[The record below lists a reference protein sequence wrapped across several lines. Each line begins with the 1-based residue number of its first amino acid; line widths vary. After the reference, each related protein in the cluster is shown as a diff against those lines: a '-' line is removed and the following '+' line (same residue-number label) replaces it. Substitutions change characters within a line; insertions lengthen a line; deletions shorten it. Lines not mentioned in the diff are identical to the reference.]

1 VRKALALITLAL
13 ATCGMAH
20 AQTSAIR
27 VKCGGPAYTD
37 SKGQAW
43 SADKDFNGGLT
54 SAVAGPVAGTTDP
67 TLFQDGRMPGDNGPL
82 VYSFPVANGSYHVNL
97 YFAELYSGDAF
108 VGGRVFNVKVG
119 GTTVLQNFDIFKTAG
134 ANTALIKGVDFAVTN
149 GVATV
154 ELDNVPGHDRGK
166 IGAIELLSNAP
177 GTSTGQNPTLTLD
190 FKYPDGTAVTGTLN
204 YSVGNGTV
212 KLSGAVPLTNGQAT
226 CMLFNSPSALGLT
239 GQFNVT
245 LSLTDAANKSLWQIT
260 LSMDPTN
267 VSLGS
272 VESSTLNVVVQKAQ

>member
-1 VRKALALITLAL
+1 MRKALALTILAL

-43 SADKDFNGGLT
+43 SADMDFSGGLV
-54 SAVAGPVAGTTDP
+54 SAVTGPVSGTTDP
-67 TLFQDGRMPGDNGPL
+67 AVFQDGRMPSDTAPL
-82 VYSFPVANGSYHVNL
+82 VYTFPVANGSYHANL

-108 VGGRVFNVKVG
+108 VGGRVFNVKVE
-119 GTTVLQNFDIFKTAG
+119 GTTVLQNFDIFAAVG

-149 GVATV
+149 GAATI

-166 IGAIELLSNAP
+166 IAAIEILSN
-177 GTSTGQNPTLTLD
+177 STTTGAQPSLTLN
-190 FKYPDGTAVTGTLN
+190 FTYPDATPVQGTLN
-204 YSVGNGTV
+204 YAVSSGTV
-212 KLSGAVPLTNGQAT
+212 KLSGAVPLQNGQAT
-226 CMLFNSPSALGLT
+226 CMLFNSPSALGLS

-245 LSLTDAANKSLWQIT
+245 LSLTDNASHTLWQIT
-260 LSMDPTN
+260 LTMDPTN
-267 VSLGS
+267 VSLTG
-272 VESSTLNVVVQKAQ
+272 VESSTLNVVVQKQ

>member
-1 VRKALALITLAL
+1 VRKALALTILAL

-43 SADKDFNGGLT
+43 SADMDFSGGLV
-54 SAVAGPVAGTTDP
+54 SAVTGPVSGTTDP
-67 TLFQDGRMPGDNGPL
+67 ALFQDGRMPSDTAPL
-82 VYSFPVANGSYHVNL
+82 VYTFPVANGSYHANL

-108 VGGRVFNVKVG
+108 VGGRVFNVKVE
-119 GTTVLQNFDIFKTAG
+119 GTTVLQNFDIFAAVG

-149 GVATV
+149 GAATI

-166 IGAIELLSNAP
+166 IAAIEILSN
-177 GTSTGQNPTLTLD
+177 STTTGAQPSLTLN
-190 FKYPDGTAVTGTLN
+190 FTYPDATPVQGTLN
-204 YSVGNGTV
+204 YAVSSGTV
-212 KLSGAVPLTNGQAT
+212 KLSGAVPLQNGQAT
-226 CMLFNSPSALGLT
+226 CMLFNSPSALGLS

-245 LSLTDAANKSLWQIT
+245 LSLTDNASHTLWQIT
-260 LSMDPTN
+260 LTMDPTN
-267 VSLGS
+267 VSLTG
-272 VESSTLNVVVQKAQ
+272 VESSTLNVVVQKQ

>member
-1 VRKALALITLAL
+1 MRKALALIVFGL

-43 SADKDFNGGLT
+43 SADKDFNGGLVST
-54 SAVAGPVAGTTDP
+54 VTGPVAGTNDP
-67 TLFQDGRMPGDNGPL
+67 TLFQDGRMAGDNGPL
-82 VYSFPVANGSYHVNL
+82 VYTFPVANGSYHVNL
-97 YFAELYSGDAF
+97 YFAELYSGDSFA
-108 VGGRVFNVKVG
+108 GGRVFNVKVG

-134 ANTALIKGVDFAVTN
+134 ANTALVKGVDFAVTN
-149 GVATV
+149 GAATV

-166 IGAIELLSNAP
+166 IAAIELISNAP
-177 GTSTGQNPTLTLD
+177 GTSTGNQPTLTLD
-190 FKYPDGTAVTGTLN
+190 FKYPDGTAVQGTLN
-204 YSVGNGTV
+204 YAVSSGSV
-212 KLSGAVPLTNGQAT
+212 KLSGAVPLQNGQAT
-226 CMLFNSPSALGLT
+226 CMLFNSPSALGLS

-245 LSLTDAANKSLWQIT
+245 LSLTDSTNKSLWQIT
-260 LSMDPTN
+260 LTMDPTN

-272 VESSTLNVVVQKAQ
+272 VESSTLNVVVQKQ

>member
-1 VRKALALITLAL
+1 MRKALALIILAL

-43 SADKDFNGGLT
+43 SADMDFNGGLVST
-54 SAVAGPVAGTTDP
+54 VTGPVSGTTDP
-67 TLFQDGRMPGDNGPL
+67 TLFQEGRMAGDTGPL
-82 VYSFPVANGSYHVNL
+82 VYTFPVANGSYHANL

-108 VGGRVFNVKVG
+108 VGGRVFNVKVE
-119 GTTVLQNFDIFKTAG
+119 GTTVLQNFDIFKAAG
-134 ANTALIKGVDFAVTN
+134 VNTALIKGVDFAVTN
-149 GVATV
+149 GTATV

-166 IGAIELLSNAP
+166 IAAIEITSNA
-177 GTSTGQNPTLTLD
+177 TSTGTNPSLTLN
-190 FKYPDGTAVTGTLN
+190 FTYPDGTPVQGTLN
-204 YSVGNGTV
+204 YAVSGGSV
-212 KLSGAVPLTNGQAT
+212 KLSGAVPLQNGQAS
-226 CMLFNSPSALGLT
+226 CMLFNSPSALGLS

-245 LSLTDAANKSLWQIT
+245 LSLTDSTNKSLWQIT

-272 VESSTLNVVVQKAQ
+272 VESSTLNVTVQKQ

>member
-1 VRKALALITLAL
+1 VRKALALIILAL

-43 SADKDFNGGLT
+43 SADMDFNGGLVST
-54 SAVAGPVAGTTDP
+54 VTGPVSGTTDP
-67 TLFQDGRMPGDNGPL
+67 TLFQEGRMAGDTGPL
-82 VYSFPVANGSYHVNL
+82 VYTFPVANGSYHANL

-108 VGGRVFNVKVG
+108 VGGRVFNVKVE
-119 GTTVLQNFDIFKTAG
+119 GTTVLQNFDIFKAAG
-134 ANTALIKGVDFAVTN
+134 VNTALIKGVDFAVTN
-149 GVATV
+149 GTATV

-166 IGAIELLSNAP
+166 IAAIEITSNA
-177 GTSTGQNPTLTLD
+177 TSTGTNPSLTLN
-190 FKYPDGTAVTGTLN
+190 FTYPDGTPVQGTLN
-204 YSVGNGTV
+204 YAVSGGSV
-212 KLSGAVPLTNGQAT
+212 KLSGAVPLQNGQAS
-226 CMLFNSPSALGLT
+226 CMLFNSPSALGLS

-245 LSLTDAANKSLWQIT
+245 LSLTDSTNKSLWQIT

-272 VESSTLNVVVQKAQ
+272 VESSTLNVTVQKQ

>member
-1 VRKALALITLAL
+1 VRKALALIFAL

-43 SADKDFNGGLT
+43 SADKDFNGGLV
-54 SAVAGPVAGTTDP
+54 SVVAGPVSGTTDP
-67 TLFQDGRMPGDNGPL
+67 ALYQDGRMTPDTGPL
-82 VYSFPVANGSYHVNL
+82 VYTFPVANGSYHANL

-119 GTTVLQNFDIFKTAG
+119 GLTVLQNFDIFKAAG
-134 ANTALIKGVDFAVTN
+134 ANTALIKGVDFSVTN
-149 GVATV
+149 GAATI

-166 IGAIELLSNAP
+166 IAAIEITSNS
-177 GTSTGQNPTLTLD
+177 TSTGTQPSLTLN
-190 FKYPDGTAVTGTLN
+190 FTYPDGTPVQGTLN
-204 YSVGNGTV
+204 YAVSSGAV
-212 KLSGAVPLTNGQAT
+212 KLSGAVPLQNGQAT

-245 LSLTDAANKSLWQIT
+245 LSLTDTASHSLWQIT
-260 LSMDPTN
+260 LTMDPTS
-267 VSLGS
+267 VSLGA
-272 VESSTLNVVVQKAQ
+272 VESSTLNVTVQKQ

>member
-1 VRKALALITLAL
+1 MRKALALIILAL

-43 SADKDFNGGLT
+43 SADMDFNGGLVST
-54 SAVAGPVAGTTDP
+54 VTGPVSGTTDP
-67 TLFQDGRMPGDNGPL
+67 TLFQEGRMAGDTGPL
-82 VYSFPVANGSYHVNL
+82 VYTFPVANGSYHANL

-108 VGGRVFNVKVG
+108 VGGRVFNVKVE
-119 GTTVLQNFDIFKTAG
+119 GTTVLQNFDIFKAAG
-134 ANTALIKGVDFAVTN
+134 VNTALIKGVDFAVTN
-149 GVATV
+149 GTATV

-166 IGAIELLSNAP
+166 IAAIEITSNA
-177 GTSTGQNPTLTLD
+177 TSTGTNPSLTLN
-190 FKYPDGTAVTGTLN
+190 FTYPDGTPVQGTLN
-204 YSVGNGTV
+204 YAVSGGSV
-212 KLSGAVPLTNGQAT
+212 KLSGAVPLQNGQAS
-226 CMLFNSPSALGLT
+226 CMLFNSPSALGLS

-245 LSLTDAANKSLWQIT
+245 LSLTDSANKSLWQIT

-272 VESSTLNVVVQKAQ
+272 VESSTLNVTVQKQ

>member
-1 VRKALALITLAL
+1 MRKALALTILAL

-43 SADKDFNGGLT
+43 SADMDFSGGLV
-54 SAVAGPVAGTTDP
+54 SAVTGPVSGTTDP
-67 TLFQDGRMPGDNGPL
+67 ALFQDGRMPSDTAPL
-82 VYSFPVANGSYHVNL
+82 VYTFPVANGSYHANL

-108 VGGRVFNVKVG
+108 VGGRVFNVKVE
-119 GTTVLQNFDIFKTAG
+119 GTTVLQNFDIFAAVG

-149 GVATV
+149 GAATI

-166 IGAIELLSNAP
+166 IAAIEILSN
-177 GTSTGQNPTLTLD
+177 STTTGAQPSLTLN
-190 FKYPDGTAVTGTLN
+190 FTYPDATPVQGTLN
-204 YSVGNGTV
+204 YAVSSGTV
-212 KLSGAVPLTNGQAT
+212 KLSGAVPLQNGQAT
-226 CMLFNSPSALGLT
+226 CMLFNSPSALGLS

-245 LSLTDAANKSLWQIT
+245 LSLTDNASHTLWQIT
-260 LSMDPTN
+260 LTMDPTN
-267 VSLGS
+267 VSLTG
-272 VESSTLNVVVQKAQ
+272 VESSTLNVVVQKQ

>member
-1 VRKALALITLAL
+1 MRKALALIILAL

-43 SADKDFNGGLT
+43 SADMDFNGGLVST
-54 SAVAGPVAGTTDP
+54 VTGPVSGTTDP
-67 TLFQDGRMPGDNGPL
+67 TLFQEGRMAADTGPL
-82 VYSFPVANGSYHVNL
+82 VYTFPVANGSYHANL

-108 VGGRVFNVKVG
+108 VGGRVFNVKVE
-119 GTTVLQNFDIFKTAG
+119 GTTVLQNFDIFKAAG

-149 GVATV
+149 GTATV

-166 IGAIELLSNAP
+166 IAAIEITSNS
-177 GTSTGQNPTLTLD
+177 TSTGTSPSLTLN
-190 FKYPDGTAVTGTLN
+190 FTYPDGTPVQGTLN
-204 YSVGNGTV
+204 YAVSGGSV
-212 KLSGAVPLTNGQAT
+212 KLSGAVPLQNGQAS
-226 CMLFNSPSALGLT
+226 CMLFNSPSALGLS

-245 LSLTDAANKSLWQIT
+245 LSLTDSTNKSLWQIT

-272 VESSTLNVVVQKAQ
+272 VESSTLNVTVQKQ